1 MLIVVLYHNLT
12 TTIIKEDTFLN
23 NLNMDQSYLI
33 YLNINLPLWLLL
45 LHYDTVDE
53 KTSMHHDKVLVW
65 ILFVLQ
71 MFKILFIWLAIQYK
85 SKTYALIYT

>member
-1 MLIVVLYHNLT
+1 
-12 TTIIKEDTFLN
+12 
-23 NLNMDQSYLI
+23 MDQSYLI
-33 YLNINLPLWLLL
+33 YLKINLPLWLLL
-45 LHYDTVDE
+45 LNYDTVDE

-71 MFKILFIWLAIQYK
+71 MFKILLIWLAIQYK